1 MKVNTDEMIR
11 IANEINNL
19 AVQYQT
25 KINKFYTK
33 LSDIPNSNA
42 WIGNGAERYSRAVLL
57 DKPDMLGIG
66 DKIKDYSKSIVRSAN
81 TLDEMS
87 KKEERDYK

>member
-1 MKVNTDEMIR
+1 MKIDTEEMKR

-19 AVQYQT
+19 ATQYQN
-25 KINKFYTK
+25 KINKFYLK
-33 LSDIPNSNA
+33 LSDMPNSSA
-42 WIGNGAERYSRAVLL
+42 WTGNSANRYARAVLL
-57 DKPDMLGIG
+57 DKPDMLRIG

-87 KKEERDYK
+87 KKEERD

>member
-33 LSDIPNSNA
+33 LS
-42 WIGNGAERYSRAVLL
+42 E
-57 DKPDMLGIG
+57 ML
-66 DKIKDYSKSIVRSAN
+66 
-81 TLDEMS
+81 
-87 KKEERDYK
+87 